1 VALLD
6 SDLYFPD
13 GQIRDE
19 VYEYG
24 LFLQSRMHQ
33 AGVSCSDCHDPHSLK
48 LRVTS
53 LRSNRTIRMLARS
66 SIAADESAALRDMR
80 TVPVNHRIL
89 KSYAMGVV
97 LPFLPLLLLKYPL
110 AELAAM
116 MLKRLSGLQVR
127 PFRQSARCYQR
138 NVAPIIGPFV
148 VKSSRLPPLNW

>member
-24 LFLQSRMHQ
+24 LFLQSRMRQ
-33 AGVSCSDCHDPHSLK
+33 ADVSCSDCHDPHSLK

-53 LRSNRTIRMLARS
+53 LRSNRTTRM
-66 SIAADESAALRDMR
+66 
-80 TVPVNHRIL
+80 
-89 KSYAMGVV
+89 
-97 LPFLPLLLLKYPL
+97 F
-110 AELAAM
+110 
-116 MLKRLSGLQVR
+116 
-127 PFRQSARCYQR
+127 ARCYQR

-148 VKSSRLPPLNW
+148 VMSSSPLSLNW